1 MKRILN
7 KSANAMRKKDTGKSL
22 SKIKPDNI
30 QVFGSYVI
38 TDPKGELYRNSEN
51 CFSKRGNYMKRNLLS
66 NSHFKLLFSN
76 CDNAKKEKRT
86 KPYYSQ
92 NEIRLTNLD
101 TGEVY
106 STKIRQ
112 EYSDERTTCSFAI
125 NQYLKEGNY
134 LIEFIY

>member
-66 NSHFKLLFSN
+66 NSHFKLRFQ
-76 CDNAKKEKRT
+76 NAIISKMRKKRNSTILKTR
-86 KPYYSQ
+86 YDL
-92 NEIRLTNLD
+92 LT
-101 TGEVY
+101 
-106 STKIRQ
+106 
-112 EYSDERTTCSFAI
+112 
-125 NQYLKEGNY
+125 
-134 LIEFIY
+134 

>member
-1 MKRILN
+1 
-7 KSANAMRKKDTGKSL
+7 MRKKDTGKSL

-92 NEIRLTNLD
+92 SEIRLTNLD

-134 LIEFIY
+134 LIEYL

>member
-66 NSHFKLLFSN
+66 NSHFKLLFSK
-76 CDNAKKEKRT
+76 CDNIKNEKKTEL
-86 KPYYSQ
+86 YYSQ

-125 NQYLKEGNY
+125 NEHLKEGDY
-134 LIEFIY
+134 LIEIM

>member
-1 MKRILN
+1 
-7 KSANAMRKKDTGKSL
+7 MRKKDTGKSL

-51 CFSKRGNYMKRNLLS
+51 CFSKRGNYMKKNLLS

-76 CDNAKKEKRT
+76 CDNAKNEKKT
-86 KPYYSQ
+86 KLYYSK

-101 TGEVY
+101 TG
-106 STKIRQ
+106 KIV
-112 EYSDERTTCSFAI
+112 TTNVKENSL
-125 NQYLKEGNY
+125 NSLTVNGYLKAGEY
-134 LIEFIY
+134 FLKFIY

>member
-30 QVFGSYVI
+30 QVFESYVI

-66 NSHFKLLFSN
+66 NSHFKLFNNCKNKKVEINDFRYALLFKLSKMYFELLN
-76 CDNAKKEKRT
+76 
-86 KPYYSQ
+86 S
-92 NEIRLTNLD
+92 
-101 TGEVY
+101 
-106 STKIRQ
+106 
-112 EYSDERTTCSFAI
+112 
-125 NQYLKEGNY
+125 
-134 LIEFIY
+134 

>member
-51 CFSKRGNYMKRNLLS
+51 CFSKRGNYMNRNPLL
-66 NSHFKLLFSN
+66 N
-76 CDNAKKEKRT
+76 CCFQIAIMPKMRKERNFTILRT
-86 KPYYSQ
+86 KS
-92 NEIRLTNLD
+92 NL
-101 TGEVY
+101 
-106 STKIRQ
+106 
-112 EYSDERTTCSFAI
+112 
-125 NQYLKEGNY
+125 
-134 LIEFIY
+134 

>member
-76 CDNAKKEKRT
+76 
-86 KPYYSQ
+86 
-92 NEIRLTNLD
+92 
-101 TGEVY
+101 
-106 STKIRQ
+106 
-112 EYSDERTTCSFAI
+112 
-125 NQYLKEGNY
+125 
-134 LIEFIY
+134 

>member
-1 MKRILN
+1 MKNMKRILN

-76 CDNAKKEKRT
+76 CDNIKNEKRGELFDRVYLLNCLRCVT
-86 KPYYSQ
+86 VSHLYK
-92 NEIRLTNLD
+92 RLTYFYRYDRMEMITNECKKK
-101 TGEVY
+101 T
-106 STKIRQ
+106 
-112 EYSDERTTCSFAI
+112 
-125 NQYLKEGNY
+125 
-134 LIEFIY
+134 

>member
-101 TGEVY
+101 TGE
-106 STKIRQ
+106 
-112 EYSDERTTCSFAI
+112 
-125 NQYLKEGNY
+125 
-134 LIEFIY
+134 FIQRK